1 MASLTLTFDVA
12 VDPNLD
18 VDGDVNLD
26 STVDVA
32 P

>member
-1 MASLTLTFDVA
+1 MACLTLTFDVG

-18 VDGDVNLD
+18 VDGDVDVD